1 MHKISEV
8 GGEVFGAGEGR
19 SGVTVVMENGVKGER
34 GVVREGESLML
45 GKRSGVVDTERTRGG
60 GGREASQSQPA
71 ASPAPTSAEASR

>member
-8 GGEVFGAGEGR
+8 RGGMFGAGEGR

-45 GKRSGVVDTERTRGG
+45 GKRSGEVDTESTRGG
-60 GGREASQSQPA
+60 GGGEAPQSQPA